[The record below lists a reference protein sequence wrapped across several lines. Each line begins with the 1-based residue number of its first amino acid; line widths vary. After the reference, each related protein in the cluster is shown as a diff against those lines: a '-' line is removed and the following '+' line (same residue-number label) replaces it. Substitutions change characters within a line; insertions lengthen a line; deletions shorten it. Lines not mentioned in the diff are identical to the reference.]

1 MYVLLSLQTEETSF
15 AALGL
20 TLRMTNIFNDSISL
34 YFGPDEFYHALLDL
48 GNTHI

>member
-20 TLRMTNIFNDSISL
+20 TLRYAWPTSLMTALRSI
-34 YFGPDEFYHALLDL
+34 LDPTSFITL
-48 GNTHI
+48 C